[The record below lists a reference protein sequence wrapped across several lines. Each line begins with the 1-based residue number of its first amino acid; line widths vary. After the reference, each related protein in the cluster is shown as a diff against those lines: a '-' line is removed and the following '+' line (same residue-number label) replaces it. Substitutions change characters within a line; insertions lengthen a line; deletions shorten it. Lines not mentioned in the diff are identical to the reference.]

1 MYATDWKVV
10 PMSLSKKPK
19 GNNMLKLHAI
29 MNGRVIYTSSTGK
42 IIAETITQDAKA
54 VLDWYVHNVP
64 ANQE

>member
-1 MYATDWKVV
+1 
-10 PMSLSKKPK
+10 
-19 GNNMLKLHAI
+19 MLKLHAI

-42 IIAETITQDAKA
+42 IISEPITQDAKA